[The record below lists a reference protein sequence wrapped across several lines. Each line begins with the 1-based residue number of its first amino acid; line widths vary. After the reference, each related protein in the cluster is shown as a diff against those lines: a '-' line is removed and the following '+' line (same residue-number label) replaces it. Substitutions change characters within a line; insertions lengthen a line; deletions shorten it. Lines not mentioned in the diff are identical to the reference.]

1 MARDLTIA
9 DRLRRAGLKVRE
21 TKGWKTRG
29 EATLAA
35 RGAVCHHTAGP
46 STGTAP
52 SLGIIINGRSD
63 LPGPL
68 ANVYMDRE
76 GTVYVIAAGKANH
89 AGLPDGGECRGMF
102 GNSHAYGL
110 EIEHTGASPLD
121 TKRIELAA
129 KVFAALG
136 KERWPASQVVQHRE
150 WAPSRKIDLA
160 TSFSTK
166 AQADAFR
173 DRIGR
178 EMKTIFQTKT
188 WKVTYTDGKG
198 NPAVDRTRRPGLW
211 SARHAGAFQRGKVV
225 FRRG

>member
-9 DRLRRAGLKVRE
+9 DRLRKAGLKVRE
-21 TKGWKTRG
+21 VKGWKTRG
-29 EATLAA
+29 DATLAA

-46 STGTAP
+46 STGLAP

-76 GTVYVIAAGKANH
+76 GTVYVVAAGKANH

-110 EIEHTGASPLD
+110 EIEHGGTTPLEPE
-121 TKRIELAA
+121 RVAIAA

-136 KERWPASQVVQHRE
+136 KGRWKASQVVQHRE
-150 WAPSRKIDLA
+150 WAPSRKVDLA
-160 TSFSTK
+160 TNFSTK
-166 AQADAFR
+166 ATADAFR
-173 DRIGR
+173 VRINR
-178 EMKTIFQTKT
+178 EMDDIF
-188 WKVTYTDGKG
+188 KVTVWTVTFTDEKG
-198 NPAVDRTRRPGLW
+198 ARVSGRTRTPSIW
-211 SARHAGAFQRGKVV
+211 TTRHRGAFQRGPVNFK
-225 FRRG
+225 RG